1 MGAPWARAVPSAAS
15 TAVGHPRA
23 SRARVSPAPAPGS
36 FAPIGR
42 PAPASR
48 REVFGW
54 APRRV
59 RLAGAFA
66 RARTGPARAGSRR
79 RGIRGSAAS
88 FAAADGDP
96 GSFSPDPGASSA
108 SLSDASASASA
119 SAPASKD
126 ASLSQTLAVFS
137 IELGLMAMG
146 VVDTAMVGHVGEASL
161 AAASLGGIATWLVI
175 VTAMGFVG
183 GLDPLTSQ
191 AHGSEDDAAVA
202 RWLRAGVRAS
212 FILALLGSL
221 AMLAAEP
228 SFLFFGQPSAHAA
241 AAARYCRV
249 EAFGI
254 LPVLLFQTCR
264 LSLQGTDAFAP
275 LVRAV
280 LVANALNVAMNRALI
295 DGVAALGVP
304 AMGLDGAAWA
314 TVCSRWSLLI
324 LVLAFA
330 KDRLGGRFL
339 RGMRLGGHLLDGNE
353 EHIHRDEK
361 HVPRHHLAPRRG
373 HHSHVFRA
381 LLFSAR
387 GWSRAFTLLRH
398 GASIG
403 AQMFVEFGAFA
414 AMSLMAGRCG
424 STEAA
429 AHAVAQCLTD
439 VSYVVPLGVGALGSV
454 KVGQNVGAGD
464 QSAATEAART
474 SLKRGAIGV
483 ALNALVFVC
492 FGTQLCG
499 FFTDDPSVIRTAA
512 TLAPTLAAYQA
523 FDGLRV
529 VGAGCLRGVGRLRA
543 ALVSDVIGFWVVG
556 VPLGYWLASGG
567 SAAPGPFAC
576 FDALLGGGG
585 GARGGSGRGSRRAW
599 GSSPRPS
606 SRRHGRWGRGR
617 RNRSWRRGRGERESG
632 TGGVRGGRR
641 ARKRGEARRGE
652 AKAVSSF
659 ITTVKNSLV
668 ASSTSCDSRLHF

>member
-1 MGAPWARAVPSAAS
+1 MGAPCARAVPSAAS
-15 TAVGHPRA
+15 AAVGHPRA

-36 FAPIGR
+36 FATIGR

-59 RLAGAFA
+59 RLAGALA

-79 RGIRGSAAS
+79 RGIRGVAAS

-119 SAPASKD
+119 SAPACKD

-339 RGMRLGGHLLDGNE
+339 RGMRLGGHLLDGKE
-353 EHIHRDEK
+353 EHNHRDEK
-361 HVPRHHLAPRRG
+361 HVPRHHLPPRRG
-373 HHSHVFRA
+373 DHSHVFRA

-585 GARGGSGRGSRRAW
+585 GGARGIW
-599 GSSPRPS
+599 
-606 SRRHGRWGRGR
+606 
-617 RNRSWRRGRGERESG
+617 
-632 TGGVRGGRR
+632 TGFATGVG
-641 ARKRGEARRGE
+641 
-652 AKAVSSF
+652 
-659 ITTVKNSLV
+659 LV
-668 ASSTSCDSRLHF
+668 AAPVVAQAWAVGTREEKPIVEEGEG